1 MKASLPLSELS
12 HSHSNSISLVPCPEV
27 TAITMSPEIVQAPL
41 TQPKTRCRAATDK
54 PRSWRASSLSSRPSL
69 AMSPPAISV
78 CRSEDVGSQAVGGYA
93 RARATSGPLRQPKP
107 LSPSDIHSILE
118 QEQEAMV
125 NRLSRE
131 LSLLRHQTSSVA
143 STASSTSTTLNEPLD
158 AFHSSPYIPGPV
170 YPTASRQ
177 HRSSSNLSG
186 SYFPVIQE
194 SRTNGRG
201 RRPSIVSPRSRS
213 LISVTSQPQE
223 QRRDASAHL
232 AHGSC
237 VPRRSSL
244 SQQRIQSGAGLGL
257 GGSRLDEMTTRGDVE
272 SLLNE
277 NEELRRRIQTLEF
290 EMSAQK
296 SQKRPGKE

>member
-1 MKASLPLSELS
+1 MKAPFPLSELS
-12 HSHSNSISLVPCPEV
+12 HSPSNSISLVPCSEI
-27 TAITMSPEIVQAPL
+27 TTITMSPEFIEAPL
-41 TQPKTRCRAATDK
+41 TQPKTRRRAATDK
-54 PRSWRASSLSSRPSL
+54 PRSSRASSLSSRPSL
-69 AMSPPAISV
+69 AMNPPAISV
-78 CRSEDVGSQAVGGYA
+78 YRSEDAKNQAAGGYA

-131 LSLLRHQTSSVA
+131 LSLLRHQSSSVA

-158 AFHSSPYIPGPV
+158 AFHSSPYIPGPI

-177 HRSSSNLSG
+177 HRSSSSLSG

-194 SRTNGRG
+194 SRKNGRG
-201 RRPSIVSPRSRS
+201 RPPSIVSPSQS
-213 LISVTSQPQE
+213 LISITSQPQE
-223 QRRDASAHL
+223 RRRDASAHL
-232 AHGSC
+232 THSSR

-244 SQQRIQSGAGLGL
+244 SQQRVPSGAGLGL
-257 GGSRLDEMTTRGDVE
+257 GSSRLDDMTPRGDVE

-277 NEELRRRIQTLEF
+277 NEELRRRIQALEL
-290 EMSAQK
+290 ELSVKKTQE
-296 SQKRPGKE
+296 RPGKE